1 MNKIFNFSNFIVVL
15 IIAMNLWFTDRVLSV
30 FETVGQ
36 EPAVLI
42 GAFFA
47 FTTGE
52 LWLLA
57 SIKKTKVRKYKL
69 SESDRKE

>member
-1 MNKIFNFSNFIVVL
+1 
-15 IIAMNLWFTDRVLSV
+15 MNLWFTYRVLSV